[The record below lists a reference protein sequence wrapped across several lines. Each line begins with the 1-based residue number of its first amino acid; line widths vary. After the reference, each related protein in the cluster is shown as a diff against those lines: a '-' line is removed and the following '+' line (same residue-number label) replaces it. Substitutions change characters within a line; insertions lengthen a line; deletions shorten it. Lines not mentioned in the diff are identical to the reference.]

1 MAHHTNP
8 NPDSASRQPAP
19 TRRWP
24 WQLALVLAVTLALRL
39 LLPGLVPLDGANAG
53 ALVRAIQ
60 VRDGARVYTGSPAG
74 GDLVH
79 PPTGAWLD
87 ALALR
92 LWPDPRALVV
102 LHGLAAAAATALL
115 WDTARRAAGSR
126 AGLVAAWAYAFH
138 PLAVHS
144 ARQLSPDAWI
154 APVAA
159 LALHGL
165 ALVFVQGERHGW
177 IEAGVG
183 AGLALGLHL
192 GAWPVA
198 AIVVLAAVC
207 FPRRSLHAEAA
218 VGLGLG
224 LLMTLPH
231 LAYQLRHGGYDLL
244 GTWGV
249 GPAAPMAGL
258 GASLRAGLASISTW
272 YAPSGLVRPLPTV
285 LAWLTALLGASALL
299 LAAYAGLRRWARA
312 LVLENVPLGL
322 LAVDWLILAALGAAL
337 TTRDLGPAGA
347 LLLIPAFCLCLGLA
361 ATAPIPEAWQR
372 ARASLFVA
380 LLVGLGVTTISGYD
394 AAKPSL
400 RDAMAL
406 RAELDQQLAT
416 TAPLYLAD
424 LDATATPY
432 GTQGWRW
439 LLPDVAPPAALDDDD
454 AIALA
459 VPLGRDATYLLGAAG
474 ERSAVLEALGA
485 QAQLLPADPTG
496 YAPLLYHL
504 PAVDPLALLALAD
517 QRADV
522 AFGDAV
528 HLLGHAWEQPVTAGS
543 PGRLRTVWLV
553 HRAVSGDPRLLVQL
567 VDGEHVWAEAAGLG
581 YPASA
586 WEADTA
592 VIAWHRLQPRGE
604 APAQAALVLGWYD
617 RDNLTPWPPI
627 AAQGDAY
634 VATGSVVL
642 RDR

>member
-1 MAHHTNP
+1 
-8 NPDSASRQPAP
+8 
-19 TRRWP
+19 
-24 WQLALVLAVTLALRL
+24 
-39 LLPGLVPLDGANAG
+39 
-53 ALVRAIQ
+53 
-60 VRDGARVYTGSPAG
+60 
-74 GDLVH
+74 
-79 PPTGAWLD
+79 
-87 ALALR
+87 
-92 LWPDPRALVV
+92 
-102 LHGLAAAAATALL
+102 
-115 WDTARRAAGSR
+115 
-126 AGLVAAWAYAFH
+126 
-138 PLAVHS
+138 
-144 ARQLSPDAWI
+144 
-154 APVAA
+154 
-159 LALHGL
+159 
-165 ALVFVQGERHGW
+165 
-177 IEAGVG
+177 
-183 AGLALGLHL
+183 
-192 GAWPVA
+192 
-198 AIVVLAAVC
+198 
-207 FPRRSLHAEAA
+207 
-218 VGLGLG
+218 
-224 LLMTLPH
+224 
-231 LAYQLRHGGYDLL
+231 
-244 GTWGV
+244 
-249 GPAAPMAGL
+249 
-258 GASLRAGLASISTW
+258 
-272 YAPSGLVRPLPTV
+272 
-285 LAWLTALLGASALL
+285 LGASALL

-322 LAVDWLILAALGAAL
+322 IAADWLILAAIGAAL

-361 ATAPIPEAWQR
+361 ATAPIAEAWHR
-372 ARASLFVA
+372 ARSSLVAA
-380 LLVGLGVTTISGYD
+380 LLVALGVTTISGYD
-394 AAKPSL
+394 AARPSL

-406 RAELDQQLAT
+406 RAALDQQLPT
-416 TAPLYLAD
+416 PAPLYLAD

-439 LLPDVAPPAALDDDD
+439 LLPDHTVLTADAGDD

-474 ERSAVLEALGA
+474 ERSAALEALGA
-485 QAQLLPADPTG
+485 QAQILPADATG
-496 YAPLLYHL
+496 FAPLLYHL

-528 HLLGHAWEQPVTAGS
+528 HLLGHAWEQSVTAGS

-553 HRAVSGDPRLLVQL
+553 HRAISGDPRLLVQL